1 MVVTIPSK
9 TYIRK
14 FQEVNATSPE
24 DARTLADLG
33 LPDTWVFR
41 HMLSNGVFVP
51 CEEGRFYLQQATA
64 RAFLKAEG
72 RRLVIGGAILL
83 LLLSLYVI
91 WLIFA
96 HF

>member
-1 MVVTIPSK
+1 MVVTIFSR

-24 DARTLADLG
+24 YARTLADLG
-33 LPDTWVFR
+33 LPDTWIFR
-41 HMLSNGVFVP
+41 RMVSQGVFLP
-51 CEEGRFYLQQATA
+51 CEDGRFCLQQATA
-64 RAFLKAEG
+64 RAFVKAEG
-72 RRLVIGGAILL
+72 RRLVIGGAILI
-83 LLLSLYVI
+83 LLLSVYVI